1 VPSIDDDM
9 NMHCDGR
16 PHTSPWT
23 RAGSIARAGAATLVA
38 IALSGCGTVDIGGL
52 LGGGGTAAATTSQAT
67 GGAAPAAAAT
77 TATRTPATP
86 PTAAE
91 RRAYEAAVAALAA
104 GRDAEAER
112 AFTDL
117 AARRPDLPGPQANL
131 AVLHE
136 RQGRTAEAVTAWEHA
151 VALRGDDCTYTNA
164 LGVAFRRAGRLDDA
178 RSAYD
183 RALANDPGCAPAAR
197 NLAIL
202 DDVYLD
208 HPADALPNYR
218 RYQALAPD
226 DAQVGKWIADVERRI
241 GKAARPASPPAAAST
256 APDGAAAVTAKAADE
271 RAKAS
276 PAKRSQP

>member
-1 VPSIDDDM
+1 VPSIDDAL
-9 NMHCDGR
+9 HL
-16 PHTSPWT
+16 
-23 RAGSIARAGAATLVA
+23 AGTTGAGVGWRTCAQRIGRAGAAALVA
-38 IALSGCGTVDIGGL
+38 AALSGCGSMNLGGL
-52 LGGGGTAAATTSQAT
+52 LGGGNPTASNAT
-67 GGAAPAAAAT
+67 GGAAPLATST
-77 TATRTPATP
+77 TATRAPATP

-91 RRAYEAAVAALAA
+91 RRAYDAAVSALAA

-112 AFTDL
+112 AFADL

-136 RQGRTAEAVTAWEHA
+136 RQGRTAEAVTAWERA

-164 LGVAFRRAGRLDDA
+164 LGVAYRRAGRLDDA
-178 RSAYD
+178 RSAYE

-218 RYQALAPD
+218 RYQALSPD

-241 GKAARPASPPAAAST
+241 GKAARSASPTTPASPAPETTGTVAAT
-256 APDGAAAVTAKAADE
+256 APNPNATAPTAT
-271 RAKAS
+271 
-276 PAKRSQP
+276 RSQP